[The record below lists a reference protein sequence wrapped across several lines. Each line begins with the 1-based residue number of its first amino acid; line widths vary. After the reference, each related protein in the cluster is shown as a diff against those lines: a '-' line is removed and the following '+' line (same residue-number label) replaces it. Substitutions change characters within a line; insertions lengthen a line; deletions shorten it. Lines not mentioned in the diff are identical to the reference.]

1 MFIRLIA
8 IIILAWPAVA
18 AAQGDDF
25 AQRLELAEQM
35 VEIRPA
41 EKQIERAVDSY
52 IKNYMVT
59 ASDEDKELFRIAML
73 KTMNPK
79 ALEKVAVDAYAETF
93 TLAELEAMVEYFSKP
108 EAQSA
113 SDKQRVLN
121 AKIAPEIANMMDRA
135 LMRLRS
141 DPE

>member
-18 AAQGDDF
+18 AAQDDDF
-25 AQRLELAEQM
+25 VQRLELAERM
-35 VEIRPA
+35 AEIRPVQ
-41 EKQIERAVDSY
+41 KQIERAVDSY

-59 ASDEDKELFRIAML
+59 ASDEDKELFRIAMI
-73 KTMNPK
+73 KAMHPK

-113 SDKQRVLN
+113 SDKQRALN

-141 DPE
+141 DPQ